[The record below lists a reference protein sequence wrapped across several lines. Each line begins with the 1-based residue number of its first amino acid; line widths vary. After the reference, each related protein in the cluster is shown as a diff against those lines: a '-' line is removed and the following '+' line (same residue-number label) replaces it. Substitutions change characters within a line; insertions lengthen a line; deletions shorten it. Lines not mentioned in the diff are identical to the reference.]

1 MTRRSSACASRC
13 APPPTGSSSTS
24 SSPSRPADHPFAD
37 PRGTSDERLP
47 APFADPRGTSD
58 ERSAQRAR
66 CRKAWIIAPTAGT
79 DSLPGRCTRAWRRR
93 RPPTVAATGRRGRG
107 AGISVVVPTADDREL
122 VDRVVFDELTKG
134 VVTEAAQR
142 DFVRVVA
149 ELAAQGAQA
158 VVLAC
163 TEIEVLFRECAAPLP
178 LVDSMD
184 SHAAAIAD
192 YLLTGELP
200 APGRVQA
207 PAR

>member
-1 MTRRSSACASRC
+1 M
-13 APPPTGSSSTS
+13 
-24 SSPSRPADHPFAD
+24 
-37 PRGTSDERLP
+37 
-47 APFADPRGTSD
+47 
-58 ERSAQRAR
+58 
-66 CRKAWIIAPTAGT
+66 
-79 DSLPGRCTRAWRRR
+79 
-93 RPPTVAATGRRGRG
+93 
-107 AGISVVVPTADDREL
+107 
-122 VDRVVFDELTKG
+122 DRVVFDELTKG